1 MAVRAVHVVSGV
13 VALQVVFAVVISI
26 LSSTALTGSDGAC
39 YLNLSGGTCQF
50 LAITGYF
57 SLLFSTMAAAGAYF
71 TLRSGPGSYVPSAV
85 GHIQAFGSLWWLAAA
100 ATATARGQQAADS
113 GLPQGSARTGVM
125 VLSWLEFALF
135 VCAVLAVAYDRVMQR
150 RNCIPVGAQTAPMLA
165 ASDVESQSSQTE
177 IKLPEFKPAA
187 VYVASAH

>member
-1 MAVRAVHVVSGV
+1 VKLALVAEGLLLALGCAPDCLAPLTRASATV
-13 VALQVVFAVVISI
+13 
-26 LSSTALTGSDGAC
+26 C
-39 YLNLSGGTCQF
+39 RF

-57 SLLFSTMAAAGAYF
+57 SLLFSTIAAAGAYF

-135 VCAVLAVAYDRVMQR
+135 VCAVLAVAYDW
-150 RNCIPVGAQTAPMLA
+150 
-165 ASDVESQSSQTE
+165 
-177 IKLPEFKPAA
+177 
-187 VYVASAH
+187 